1 MPPKPKGLKASKRA
15 APFDPSSAPSEA
27 TTPSTETERTYPL
40 DEDCLTLPDLFEL
53 RLTVLELLYPF
64 PTDLFI
70 SQTDPERLDEA
81 RSFLRGILHGCAVL
95 EQYVQQSWYG
105 EEAEK
110 DQEGNRSD
118 EKVEKRREEAG
129 EEKLNALGLGLGG
142 SYSITEGL
150 ILYLQAWSLHQLGE
164 IFEDPK
170 EEIKSAALK
179 LGGGGGGPSKKRK
192 IDLNEPRTK
201 IEWLEAAHSKYRL
214 AHDGVSMNYHAEGG
228 EDHLVM
234 CLTNADYIRC
244 KTSLAR
250 CYFQNGQEE
259 KGKELAK
266 ECGYSGLADRALED
280 AWAINCDETD
290 CFEAGDAVLAQLRAW
305 AETVSFIESFP
316 QDEREGWEL
325 KLVKPSPESDKDLW
339 KLHLSTEVL
348 ESEEIE
354 DELERLKESKEGKLE
369 DLVALLRWLKQV
381 VIADVQMVSFIKME
395 DALESK
401 YRPEEEGEDE
411 EEDDGED
418 SEVKELPMDAEDV
431 QLVKQASQKAIDT
444 LRQTIESFGELPA
457 CFAHPSGKDAQY
469 RKLEETLLI
478 SSALVNPS
486 DEEGTA
492 KIEEEIEQVRKEG
505 GLDQEE
511 EEGDVLSKN
520 EDK

>member
-1 MPPKPKGLKASKRA
+1 MQQLTSLKASKRA
-15 APFDPSSAPSEA
+15 ALYDPSSAPSEDA
-27 TTPSTETERTYPL
+27 TPPSTETERTYPL

-70 SQTDPERLDEA
+70 SQTDPEKLDEA

-95 EQYVQQSWYG
+95 EQYVEQSDYG
-105 EEAEK
+105 EVAEK

-118 EKVEKRREEAG
+118 EKVAKRREEAG
-129 EEKLNALGLGLGG
+129 EEKLKALGLGGNQC
-142 SYSITEGL
+142 ITEGL
-150 ILYLQAWSLHQLGE
+150 ILYLQGWSLHQLGE

-179 LGGGGGGPSKKRK
+179 LGGGGNGGGPSKKRK

-214 AHDGVSMNYHAEGG
+214 AHDGVSVNYHADGD

-250 CYFQNGQEE
+250 CYFQTGQEE
-259 KGKELAK
+259 KGRELAK
-266 ECGYSGLADRALED
+266 ECGRSGLGDRAYD
-280 AWAINCDETD
+280 DGWSIGFPETD
-290 CFEAGDAVLAQLRAW
+290 CFESGDAVLAQLRAW
-305 AETVSFIESFP
+305 AETISFIESYP

-325 KLVKPSPESDKDLW
+325 KLVEPSTSEKGDKDL
-339 KLHLSTEVL
+339 LELYLARDVL
-348 ESEEIE
+348 EWPDIE
-354 DELERLKESKEGKLE
+354 DQLDQLEGSKEGKLK

-381 VIADVQMVSFIKME
+381 VIADTRMVSFIKME

-401 YRPEEEGEDE
+401 YRPEEAEDEDEDEGEE
-411 EEDDGED
+411 G
-418 SEVKELPMDAEDV
+418 EVKELPMDAKDV
-431 QLVKQASQKAIDT
+431 QLVQKASQEAIKA
-444 LRQTIESFGELPA
+444 LRETIESFSRLPA
-457 CFAHPSGKDAQY
+457 CFAHPAGKDAQY

-486 DEEGTA
+486 DKEGTA
-492 KIEEEIEQVRKEG
+492 KIEEEIERARKEG
-505 GLDQEE
+505 KLDEG
-511 EEGDVLSKN
+511 EEGDSVAK
-520 EDK
+520 